1 MAFDITSVLKGAAA
15 KTEKE
20 QIIYLPIDIIDPDP
34 ENFYELSNVPELASS
49 IAQVGLLDPIR
60 VRPGAKG
67 RYIVVSGHRRR
78 AAILNLMHGE
88 DEARHRF
95 DDGVP
100 CIIDDAACSPAMQ
113 RFRLI
118 SANAYTRV
126 LTPGEQVRQF
136 DEIEGLIRSLKEEDV
151 TFNGRIRDQVAKVC
165 NVNPTKIGTLR
176 AIRNKI
182 VPELWEEFSSGRLNE
197 SVAYRISAE
206 PEAVQKELARK
217 AGDSIRGYTKI
228 EAEKAIAQ
236 IKAPKPAAPAHA
248 EPEAGEAPKFD
259 GHCHLEWDA
268 EEYLEQRRNEDD
280 QFFEMLVE
288 VADRFLR
295 ELDAVNT
302 RQKGIERLKTRFGK
316 NHISFSTKS
325 GYAHASPKGLQL
337 EKWERF
343 ERGSRLD
350 VRILRSW
357 TETYDLLCTV
367 ALNRTAGFQESKVSD
382 SDTEPKWKTGRP
394 TVSGLY
400 AVKSG
405 IPKEEGPQWT
415 ARRVIVWTGDAW
427 VTNGPGVPVNENIY
441 GWMKL
446 PED

>member
-34 ENFYELSNVPELASS
+34 ENFYELSNVQELASS

-60 VRPGAKG
+60 VRPGQKG

-78 AAILNLMHGE
+78 AAILNIMHGE
-88 DEARHRF
+88 DEARHQF

-176 AIRNKI
+176 AIRNKL

-206 PEAVQKELARK
+206 PEAVQKELARR

-236 IKAPKPAAPAHA
+236 IKAPKPAAPATQ
-248 EPEAGEAPKFD
+248 EEPKFD
-259 GHCHLEWDA
+259 GHGHLEWDA

-280 QFFEMLVE
+280 EYFEMLSE
-288 VADRFLR
+288 IADRFLR

-302 RQKGIERLKTRFGK
+302 RQEGIKRLKTRFGK
-316 NHISFSTKS
+316 NHVSFSTKS
-325 GYAHASPKGLQL
+325 GSAHASPKGLLL
-337 EKWERF
+337 EKWER
-343 ERGSRLD
+343 GKSASR
-350 VRILRSW
+350 VVARIMRTW
-357 TETYDLLCTV
+357 TDAYDLLCTI
-367 ALNRTAGFQESKVSD
+367 ALNRVSGWEGGKVSD
-382 SDTEPKWKTGRP
+382 SDTAPKWKTGRP
-394 TVSGLY
+394 PVSGLY

-441 GWMKL
+441 GWVKL
-446 PED
+446 PEEG

>member
-136 DEIEGLIRSLKEEDV
+136 DEIEGLIRSLKEENV
-151 TFNGRIRDQVAKVC
+151 TFNGRTRDQVAKVC

-206 PEAVQKELARK
+206 PEAVQKELARR
-217 AGDSIRGYTKI
+217 AGDSIRDYTKI

-248 EPEAGEAPKFD
+248 EPGTGEAPKFD
-259 GHCHLEWDA
+259 GRGHLAWDA
-268 EEYLEQRRNEDD
+268 EAYHAQRKREDD
-280 QFFEMLVE
+280 DFREMLTD
-288 VADRFLR
+288 VAQPFLR
-295 ELDAVNT
+295 ELDSLAS
-302 RQKGIERLKTRFGK
+302 RQEGIERLKTKFGK
-316 NHISFSTKS
+316 TYTGHTGLRGDVCFQATPRGLSMHRSCS
-325 GYAHASPKGLQL
+325 GKQDIA
-337 EKWERF
+337 RT
-343 ERGSRLD
+343 
-350 VRILRSW
+350 W
-357 TETYDLLCTV
+357 TEVYDILSMI
-367 ALNRTAGFQESKVSD
+367 ALNRASGWNKATVSD
-382 SDTEPKWKTGRP
+382 SDTKPKWKTGRP
-394 TVSGLY
+394 PVSGLY
-400 AVKSG
+400 AVKFG
-405 IPKEEGPQWT
+405 VPKEEGPQWT
-415 ARRVIVWTGDAW
+415 AKRFAVWTGDAW
-427 VTNGPGVPVNENIY
+427 ATNGQGVPINDNIY
-441 GWMKL
+441 GWLKL
-446 PED
+446 PEG